1 MRRGAT
7 IPAGPRSGAMRFVA
21 AARPQQHVGAI
32 RFAAVAA
39 GRPRGHAVRTSAA
52 MLTLCA
58 WLLAASPAGAQAL
71 QLPAPP
77 AARFDPRPGA
87 QLPLDAVLRD
97 DAGRSV
103 RLGDLAGGRP
113 VVLVP
118 GYYTCPNLCST
129 LFEGVLQ
136 ALALSGL
143 SAGEYRLAGLSIDPR
158 DGIAAAAARKKAY
171 GALLPGGAADLA
183 LLTGDAATLARVTA
197 ALGYRAVPDPH
208 SGELAHAAGFVVLD
222 PDGRVARYVSGVRF
236 DPATL
241 RDAVRAAARPP
252 TTTPAPAPSFG
263 QQVLLLCAHYAPS
276 SGRYTG
282 AAMNAV
288 RAGVLLLPLLF
299 LGWLWRRRGG
309 RA

>member
-1 MRRGAT
+1 MRRIA
-7 IPAGPRSGAMRFVA
+7 
-21 AARPQQHVGAI
+21 
-32 RFAAVAA
+32 
-39 GRPRGHAVRTSAA
+39 AVRTRAQNRAA
-52 MLTLCA
+52 RLAAGLLLCA
-58 WLLAASPAGAQAL
+58 WLLAAAPAGAQAL

-97 DAGRSV
+97 DAGRPV

-143 SAGEYRLAGLSIDPR
+143 SAGEFRLAGLSVYPR
-158 DGIAAAAARKKAY
+158 DGASAAAARKGAY
-171 GALLPGGAADLA
+171 AALLPGGAADLA
-183 LLTGDAATLARVTA
+183 LLTGDAATLARVTS
-197 ALGYRAVPDPH
+197 ALGYRAVPDPQ

-222 PDGRVARYVSGVRF
+222 AQGRITRYFSGVRF
-236 DPATL
+236 DPAAL
-241 RDAVRAAARPP
+241 RDAVRAASRPSQD
-252 TTTPAPAPSFG
+252 APAPSFG
-263 QQVLLLCAHYAPS
+263 RQVLLLCAHFAPT

-282 AAMNAV
+282 AAMHAV
-288 RAGVLLLPLLF
+288 RAGALLLPLLF

-309 RA
+309 RP